1 MKSLK
6 FKLYIQFF
14 ADGDQ
19 EPPAPQPAEP
29 EQTPPNQADVYAEA
43 LAEVKENSVPKEDY
57 EKIRAER
64 DRLVKLTLEQREPP
78 HQEGKPQVRP
88 LDEIRKELFGKR
100 LTNYEYVKDALE
112 LRDRLIQEGKGDPFV
127 SPYSN
132 EEEYDKKVAENV
144 AQVFRETLEQCKDN
158 PQLFPAALQLRL
170 KDNPDLVMAIAKRK
184 ASKAS

>member
-19 EPPAPQPAEP
+19 EPPAQPAET
-29 EQTPPNQADVYAEA
+29 EQTTPNQADVYAEA

-78 HQEGKPQVRP
+78 HQEGKPQERP
-88 LDEIRKELFGKR
+88 LDDIRKELFGER
-100 LTNYEYVKDALE
+100 LTNYDYVKNALE
-112 LRDRLIQEGKGDPFV
+112 LRTRMISEGKGDPFV
-127 SPYSN
+127 SPDSD
-132 EEEYDKKVAENV
+132 EEEDDKKMAENV
-144 AQVFRETLEQCKDN
+144 AQVLQETLDQCKDN
-158 PQLFPAALQLRL
+158 PELFPAALQLRL
-170 KDNPDLVMAIAKRK
+170 KDNQHVRLAIAQRK